1 MTVIVVGSINMD
13 LVFTGIPSLPR
24 PGQTVTSAGFEVH
37 PGGKGANQASA
48 AAALGADVRLVA
60 AVGTDDFA
68 ERALA
73 DLDSRRVN
81 LDAVSRVDG
90 PTGVAAVLLE
100 SSGENIVIVTPGAN
114 GELSGDTNAASSA
127 DAAAVVLACLE
138 VPVPAVL
145 AWARE
150 AARRG
155 WPFVLNPAPA
165 QAEPLPPEL
174 LALTTVI
181 TPNETELAALGS
193 VDDLLAAGVGAVVVT
208 RGAHGADLFAGADTA
223 VGDTSAA
230 GDDGTAGV
238 SDRAGASRGIHQPAF
253 AVEPVDTTGAGD
265 AFNGGLATALA
276 EGLPLRSAVEIA
288 AAAGALSTLGVGA
301 RSALASREQV
311 DALRKR

>member
-48 AAALGADVRLVA
+48 AAALGADVRLIA

-68 ERALA
+68 EQALA
-73 DLDSRRVN
+73 DLDSRGVN

-100 SSGENIVIVTPGAN
+100 GSGENIVIVTPGAN
-114 GELSGDTNAASSA
+114 GALSGATTAASSA
-127 DAAAVVLACLE
+127 DAATVVLACLE

-165 QAEPLPPEL
+165 PAEPLPTEL

-181 TPNETELAALGS
+181 TPNETELESLGG
-193 VDDLLAAGVGAVVVT
+193 VDALLAAGVGNVVVT
-208 RGAHGADLFAGADTA
+208 RGAHGAEIFQG
-223 VGDTSAA
+223 VIRAA
-230 GDDGTAGV
+230 GGE
-238 SDRAGASRGIHQPAF
+238 GASRGIHQPAF

-265 AFNGGLATALA
+265 AFNGALATALA
-276 EGLPLRSAVEIA
+276 EGSSLADAVEIA
-288 AAAGALSTLGVGA
+288 AATGAIATLGLGA
-301 RSALASREQV
+301 RSSLPSRAEV
-311 DALRKR
+311 DKLRAR

>member
-68 ERALA
+68 EQALA
-73 DLDSRRVN
+73 DLDSRGVN

-114 GELSGDTNAASSA
+114 GALSGATTAASSA

-145 AWARE
+145 AWAQE

-155 WPFVLNPAPA
+155 WPLVLNPAPA
-165 QAEPLPPEL
+165 PAQPLPPEL

-181 TPNETELAALGS
+181 TPNETELESLGG
-193 VDDLLAAGVGAVVVT
+193 VDALLAAGVKNVVVT
-208 RGAHGADLFAGADTA
+208 RGAHGADLFE
-223 VGDTSAA
+223 
-230 GDDGTAGV
+230 
-238 SDRAGASRGIHQPAF
+238 GASRGIHQQAF

-265 AFNGGLATALA
+265 AFNGALATALA
-276 EGLPLRSAVEIA
+276 EGSSLAEAVEIA
-288 AAAGALSTLGVGA
+288 AATGAIATLGLGA
-301 RSALASREQV
+301 RSSLPSRAEV
-311 DALRKR
+311 DKLRAR